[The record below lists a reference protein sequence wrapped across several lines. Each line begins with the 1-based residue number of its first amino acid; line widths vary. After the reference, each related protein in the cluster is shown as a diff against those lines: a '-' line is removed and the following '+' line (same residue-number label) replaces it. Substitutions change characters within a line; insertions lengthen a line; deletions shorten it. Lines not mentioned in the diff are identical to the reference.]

1 MNEYNIILKLQ
12 EKVDKKYLYFFSL
25 ISNIYHF
32 YYLTI
37 IFIILFYL
45 NIITLQQL
53 HIYFICQFILLIIKN
68 IIKRTRP
75 YINNKKIKL
84 LEQMELD
91 KYSFPSG
98 HTFNACFFSWIILKN
113 FNINI
118 SYLIYLVGLIRIY
131 LGVHYPTDILGAIIL
146 SKIIL

>member
-12 EKVDKKYLYFFSL
+12 EKVNKKYLYFFSL

-45 NIITLQQL
+45 NIITLKQL

-84 LEQMELD
+84 LELMELD

-98 HTFNACFFSWIILKN
+98 HTFNACILSWIISKN
-113 FNINI
+113 FNINT
-118 SYLIYLVGLIRIY
+118 SYLIYLVGFIRIY
-131 LGVHYPTDILGAIIL
+131 LGVHYPSDVLGSIIL

>member
-12 EKVDKKYLYFFSL
+12 KKINRKYLYFFSL

-45 NIITLQQL
+45 KLITLQQL
-53 HIYFICQFILLIIKN
+53 HIYFICQFILLVIKN
-68 IIKRTRP
+68 IIKRLRP
-75 YINNKKIKL
+75 YINNKNIEL
-84 LEQMELD
+84 LERMELD

-98 HTFNACFFSWIILKN
+98 HTFNACFLSWIFTQN
-113 FNINI
+113 FNVNI
-118 SYLIYLVGLIRIY
+118 SYLIYLVGFIRVY
-131 LGVHYPTDILGAIIL
+131 LGVHYPSDIIGSIIL

>member
-12 EKVDKKYLYFFSL
+12 ELINKDYLYILSL

-32 YYLTI
+32 YYISI
-37 IFIILFYL
+37 IFIILFFL
-45 NIITLQQL
+45 GIITLQQL
-53 HIYFICQFILLIIKN
+53 HIFFICQFILIIIKN

-75 YINNKKIKL
+75 YINNKKIKI
-84 LEQMELD
+84 LELMELD

-98 HTFNACFFSWIILKN
+98 HTFNACLLSWVLTKN
-113 FNINI
+113 YNINI
-118 SYLIYLVGLIRIY
+118 TFIIYLVGLIRIY
-131 LGVHYPTDILGAIIL
+131 LGVHYPTDILGSIIL